1 MIPVEPTAEH
11 KLPFD
16 LSDEQPKTHADA
28 ISVAVNTAD
37 LIDQLGGSIDFNYD
51 DLNKAAELIKGNKK
65 PNVPRHIAVSGEAKS
80 ASLLIKKFDFQAFSD
95 AQQARNFITNKL
107 ISIADCGDTKLELKA
122 LELLGKHSDIG
133 LFTERSEITVH
144 HTSSSS
150 LENSIKERIKRLLN
164 TEVTDITPLD
174 DLDAQLG
181 PIEAFTRTVEEEKDL
196 DPEDPDAGDI
206 DR

>member
-1 MIPVEPTAEH
+1 MIPVEPTADH

-65 PNVPRHIAVSGEAKS
+65 PNVPRHVAVSGEAKS

-133 LFTERSEITVH
+133 LFSERSEITVH

-164 TEVTDITPLD
+164 TDVTDITPLD

-181 PIEAFTRTVEEEKDL
+181 PIEAFTRAVEEEEDI
-196 DPEDPDAGDI
+196 DPEDPDAGD
-206 DR
+206 DVR